1 MPCVCGKSSGG
12 AIYSGCDDEGD
23 ESAGAT
29 VSSVLI
35 RRMIRHGAIHRER
48 DAMIVQLEPTAV
60 ATSLAPNLAEPLPTM
75 SDAELLALWSSIMSE
90 LLSRGVLRS
99 SNNPTGDYA
108 EYLVASKLE
117 LTLQPNSTSGYDA
130 VASDGTRFQIKGRRL
145 TSSNASRQLGV
156 LRNLDQ
162 DGFDFL
168 VVVVFG
174 PNFEVQEMW
183 QFPIVLVREH
193 ATFRKHVNG
202 SILHARGALL
212 SDPRAV
218 QLV

>member
-1 MPCVCGKSSGG
+1 MPCACGKSSRGLICF
-12 AIYSGCDDEGD
+12 ARSDD
-23 ESAGAT
+23 ESAGAPAL
-29 VSSVLI
+29 SALI
-35 RRMIRHGAIHRER
+35 RRMMRHVAIHRER
-48 DAMIVQLEPTAV
+48 EAMIAQLEPTPMAPSPELNFEEHL
-60 ATSLAPNLAEPLPTM
+60 TSKD
-75 SDAELLALWSSIMSE
+75 DAELLALWSSIMSE

-108 EYLVASKLE
+108 EHLVASKLE

-145 TSSNASRQLGV
+145 MSFNASRQLGV

-162 DGFDFL
+162 DGFDYL

-183 QFPIVLVREH
+183 QFPIDLVREH
-193 ATFRKHVNG
+193 AIFRKHVNG
-202 SILHARGALL
+202 SILHARRALL
-212 SDPRAV
+212 SDPRAM